1 MKVEDIYA
9 DQTKLLNKML
19 KKIYPADA
27 YILMKRILEIIFNK
41 RLKKLDLRY
50 HFDSEERINHKGW
63 IQISNQNRVSSDRE
77 FE

>member
-1 MKVEDIYA
+1 MKVEDIFA

-50 HFDSEERINHKGW
+50 HFDSEERINRKGW